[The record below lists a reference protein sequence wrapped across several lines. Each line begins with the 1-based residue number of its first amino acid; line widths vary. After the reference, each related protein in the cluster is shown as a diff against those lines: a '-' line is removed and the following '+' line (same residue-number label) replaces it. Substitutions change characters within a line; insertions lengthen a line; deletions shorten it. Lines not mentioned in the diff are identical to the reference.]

1 MKAGLDIKCGFMQ
14 IIFSFLVGSQ
24 NLMQL
29 LKYENVV
36 VKFYSMI
43 SKNKSGLLQ
52 KQVALL
58 RLEEILVHA

>member
-1 MKAGLDIKCGFMQ
+1 LKAGLDIKCGFMQ

>member
-14 IIFSFLVGSQ
+14 IIFLFLVGSQ